1 MKTEMFMRS
10 ITVVGTEKSF
20 VSVVVNYE
28 NFPTK
33 FELFVGLRK
42 LSKPR
47 RTTQFLSEQ
56 EVKGH
61 LKYICVIFNLKRHLF
76 IQ

>member
-28 NFPTK
+28 TFPTK

-47 RTTQFLSEQ
+47 RTT
-56 EVKGH
+56 
-61 LKYICVIFNLKRHLF
+61 
-76 IQ
+76 